1 MATAV
6 KSAFQSTLIQLEV
19 KSLVPSRGFDARE
32 RNHQKYKQIAASIA
46 SIGLIEP
53 LVVFPIEGGKY
64 RVLDGHRRLD
74 ILKTRKDRHVEC
86 LLSTDDEAYTYN
98 HRVNY
103 LSTVS
108 EHHMILRALEHNTEA
123 RIAEALNVDVATISE
138 KCRLLNG
145 VCREAIEM
153 LKEKRVNP
161 RAFAVLRKMKPVR
174 QVEAAQLI
182 VASNMY
188 SGRFAAA
195 LLAGTRNEL
204 LVSPERDRPK
214 QSLSAAQKAQ
224 MEFETDTLLQDVKV
238 IEESYGTDVLTLSVS
253 CRYVQKLLGNAKV
266 QAYVAARHPEIHQ
279 ECQSIVAAVLDVTAQ
294 SASEK

>member
-6 KSAFQSTLIQLEV
+6 KSAFRPNLLQLEV
-19 KSLVPSRGFDARE
+19 KSLMPSREFDARE
-32 RNHQKYKQIAASIA
+32 RNHRKYKQIAASIA

-74 ILKTRKDRHVEC
+74 ILKARKHRHVEC
-86 LLSTDDEAYTYN
+86 LPSTDDEAYTYN

-108 EHHMILRALEHNTEA
+108 EHHMILRALEHNAEA
-123 RIAEALNVDVATISE
+123 RIAEALDVAVATIRE

-145 VCREAIEM
+145 VCKEAIEI

-174 QVEAAQLI
+174 QVEATQLM

-195 LLAGTRNEL
+195 ALLAGTRDEL

-224 MEFETDTLLQDVKV
+224 MECETDALLQDVKV
-238 IEESYGTDVLTLSVS
+238 IEESYGTDVLTLNVS
-253 CRYVQKLLGNAKV
+253 CRYVQKLLGNATV
-266 QAYVAARHPEIHQ
+266 RAHIAQRHAEVLR
-279 ECQSIVAAVLDVTAQ
+279 ELELIVGAVLDTQ
-294 SASEK
+294 TASEN